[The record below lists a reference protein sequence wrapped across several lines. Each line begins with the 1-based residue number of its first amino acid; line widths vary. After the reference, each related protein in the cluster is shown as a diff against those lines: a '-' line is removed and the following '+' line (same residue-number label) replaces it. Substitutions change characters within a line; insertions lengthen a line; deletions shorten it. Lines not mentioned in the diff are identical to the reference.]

1 VKTKVKTSVKAQV
14 NSEMKDQSSVYLED
28 THITEEDSP
37 DLENTIE
44 LQDTVSDLV
53 VLTVSQA
60 VPEVFTSDLDFLSLQ
75 LKKVV
80 KAEMKDQ
87 S

>member
-1 VKTKVKTSVKAQV
+1 
-14 NSEMKDQSSVYLED
+14 VYLED
-28 THITEEDSP
+28 TTEEDFPDLENITEEDFP
-37 DLENTIE
+37 DLEKPIE
-44 LQDTVSDLV
+44 LEDTVSDLV

>member
-1 VKTKVKTSVKAQV
+1 
-14 NSEMKDQSSVYLED
+14 VYLED
-28 THITEEDSP
+28 TTEEDFPDLENITEEDSP

-44 LQDTVSDLV
+44 LAVSDLV